1 MPTVITFYWFERE
14 DYDFVRRLI
23 PNDNHLPGSFDQW
36 EQSARKQI
44 AQLQARGIKIC
55 KIMVY
60 PKEYS
65 AYCQARGMSP
75 SIATLGTFVMESSKK
90 RCKSSGAG

>member
-1 MPTVITFYWFERE
+1 MATAIPFYWFERA

-36 EQSARKQI
+36 EQRARKQI
-44 AQLQARGIKIC
+44 AQLEARGVSIC
-55 KIMVY
+55 KIMVD

-65 AYCQARGMSP
+65 AYCEFRGMSP
-75 SIATLGTFVMESSKK
+75 SVATLGTFVMELSEK
-90 RCKSSGAG
+90 R